1 MIKYAHVES
10 IQKDCCKVEK
20 TGNLILTGWGYA
32 EYVASAA
39 VALKALGG
47 KADVYGVSRRRLPEF
62 LGEIAAERGTPR
74 WKHIYLLGLSL
85 SGDPEALR
93 DALLKLK
100 AKGVEVAWISA
111 IEMPEHIAELLEGVL
126 EDRSRGTRD
135 PTSTLLEEVGKAF
148 GVGVEALMPF
158 TKPVGS
164 RVPRDHAT
172 DIHAYFTLID
182 TAQFCYRNYQDESL
196 YATAVRYL
204 AGGVRPAAWV
214 PDVKRAVEHYDR
226 YGGRE
231 LLGKS
236 REMALLQDRI
246 NRVAAHE
253 HARVLIL
260 GESGT
265 GKETVAQQIHTKS
278 PRRQMPFIAFNCA
291 SVTKELLEDRF
302 FGHERGAFTNAVERT
317 DGLFLQA
324 DGGTLFLDEIGE
336 MSKDVQALLLR
347 VLEGGRF
354 MRLGGKEELKC
365 DVRLITATNRDL
377 PRLVAEGK
385 FREDLYQRLNVVQL
399 RTPSLREHKE
409 DIPIIANAWW
419 RKFHDNHVLKEE
431 QIAALMDYDYPGN
444 VRELVN
450 ILDRATALEE
460 DDFELLMREHKE
472 MNAGLVGGL
481 ELKSGRIPDKLED
494 AIRMHIRRVYEKYGQ
509 NLTRAAEAL
518 DVSRNT
524 VRKYL

>member
-1 MIKYAHVES
+1 MER
-10 IQKDCCKVEK
+10 D
-20 TGNLILTGWGYA
+20 GNLILTGWSYA

-39 VALKALGG
+39 VALKALDG
-47 KADVYGVSRRRLPEF
+47 KADVLGMSRRRLPEF
-62 LGEIAAERGTPR
+62 LAEVVAERGAPR
-74 WKHIYLLGLSL
+74 WKRIYILGVSL
-85 SGDPEALR
+85 SGDPETLATAL
-93 DALLKLK
+93 AKLK
-100 AKGVEVAWISA
+100 SKGVKVAWISA
-111 IEMPEHIAELLEGVL
+111 IDMPEEVAGSLNGLIDARVFDSSLLEAVGQAFGADVAQYMPFL
-126 EDRSRGTRD
+126 ATGGTRSRA
-135 PTSTLLEEVGKAF
+135 S
-148 GVGVEALMPF
+148 
-158 TKPVGS
+158 
-164 RVPRDHAT
+164 
-172 DIHAYFTLID
+172 DIQAYLALID
-182 TAQFCYRNYQDESL
+182 TAQFYYRNYQDESL
-196 YATAVRYL
+196 YATTARYL
-204 AGGVRPAAWV
+204 ANGVRPAAWGA
-214 PDVKRAVEHYDR
+214 DIKSAVAHYER

-236 REMALLQDRI
+236 QVIATLQERI

-278 PRRQMPFIAFNCA
+278 PRRKMPFVAFNCA
-291 SVTKELLEDRF
+291 SVTKDLLEDRF

-336 MSKDVQALLLR
+336 MSLEVQALLLR

-354 MRLGGKEELKC
+354 MRLGGHEELTC

-377 PRLVAEGK
+377 PRLVCEGK

-399 RTPSLREHKE
+399 RTPSLREHKD
-409 DIPIIANAWW
+409 DIPIIANSWW
-419 RKFHDNHVLKEE
+419 RKFHGNHVLKED

-444 VRELVN
+444 VRELIN

-460 DDFELLMREHKE
+460 DDFEVLMREHKE
-472 MNAGLVGGL
+472 MNAGLSGGL
-481 ELKSGRIPDKLED
+481 ELKSGRVPDNLE
-494 AIRMHIRRVYEKYGQ
+494 AATRLHVRRVYEKYGQ